1 LPARSKIVVGETSR
15 FEQSLLMTVKG
26 TGFADLP
33 VSEAQVSCIAAAQ
46 LSGELQAGGH
56 LPEQKRGDQERE

>member
-1 LPARSKIVVGETSR
+1 
-15 FEQSLLMTVKG
+15 MTVKG